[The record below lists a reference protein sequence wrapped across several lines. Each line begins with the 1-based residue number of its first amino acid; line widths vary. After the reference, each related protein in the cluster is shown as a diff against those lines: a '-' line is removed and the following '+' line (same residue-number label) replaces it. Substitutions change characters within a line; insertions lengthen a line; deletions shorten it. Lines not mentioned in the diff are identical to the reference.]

1 DVAVEVFRQD
11 HARVRA
17 LGGDQ
22 GDLRGSPVLLADRPD
37 AVQPRSA
44 GADDQVSCGHH
55 RPPIAS
61 TRALRST
68 AKSASQSAGSA
79 SGYTIAA
86 AGHAAGAGAPPQR
99 SNL

>member
-37 AVQPRSA
+37 AVQPRRA
-44 GADDQVSCGHH
+44 GADDEVSGGHH

-68 AKSASQSAGSA
+68 AKSASQSAVSA
-79 SGYTIAA
+79 SAYTMAA
-86 AGHAAGAGAPPQR
+86 VGHASAQGGAPPAR
-99 SNL
+99 V